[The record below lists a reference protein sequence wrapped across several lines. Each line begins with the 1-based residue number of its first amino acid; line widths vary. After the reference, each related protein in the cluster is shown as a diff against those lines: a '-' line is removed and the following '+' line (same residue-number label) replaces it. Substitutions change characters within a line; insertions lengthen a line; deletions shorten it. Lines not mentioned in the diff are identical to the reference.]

1 MKERGDEVLEKEI
14 IESIIGIDIKII
26 TNKGEY
32 KTIRMTDFNDVK
44 DSWISI
50 NCDES
55 ARPLGVSNHYK
66 MNIHIESK
74 GYDTEVVEMDGWI
87 PCSVRTPD
95 IVDDNGYSE
104 NVLTIVEWWDG
115 DIDYDVGWYSK
126 KYGWSSMSK
135 DCKVLAWQPLPPKY
149 NPNKTRI

>member
-1 MKERGDEVLEKEI
+1 MEKEI
-14 IESIIGIDIKII
+14 IESIIGIDVKII

-55 ARPLGVSNHYK
+55 GRPSGVSNHYK

-95 IVDDNGYSE
+95 IVDDNGCSE

-149 NPNKTRI
+149 NPNQARI